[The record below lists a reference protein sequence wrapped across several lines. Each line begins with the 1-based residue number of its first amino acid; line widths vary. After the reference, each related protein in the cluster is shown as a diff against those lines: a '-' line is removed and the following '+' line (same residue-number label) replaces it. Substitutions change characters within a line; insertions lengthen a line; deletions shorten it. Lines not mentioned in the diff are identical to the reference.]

1 MKRLLV
7 LATGGTIAGAG
18 ADAMQLNHYEAG
30 ALGVDALVNAVPDV
44 QSLAQLDL
52 EQIANVDSADLQFAH
67 WCRLVERIREAF
79 ADDSELAGVVITHG
93 TNTLEETAWLL
104 QLLID
109 DPRPVVLVG
118 AMRPATALS
127 ADGPLNLFQAIQVA
141 VSSAAR
147 CQGVLVV
154 MDGQIHAA
162 KTVTKISTQGVSAFA
177 SPGSGPLGWVDDEG
191 VHLAAVPESRPK
203 PFAQLQ
209 LPKHWPG
216 VAIVYGCVDPSVD
229 GITALLGAGV
239 QGLVFTG
246 TGAGQLSEKERSALK
261 AWNGTLPLILR
272 SNRCGS
278 GPVYGDAD
286 QAQFGLLP
294 AGCLNPQKA
303 RVLLILALIAGLD
316 QPGLASLCEAA

>member
-1 MKRLLV
+1 
-7 LATGGTIAGAG
+7 
-18 ADAMQLNHYEAG
+18 MQLNHYEAG

-79 ADDSELAGVVITHG
+79 SNDSELAGVVITHG

-162 KTVTKISTQGVSAFA
+162 KAVTKISTQGVSAFA

-191 VHLAAVPESRPK
+191 VHLSAMHLAAVPESRPK

-216 VAIVYGCVDPSVD
+216 VAIVYGCVDPAVD
-229 GITALLGAGV
+229 WITALLGAGV

-316 QPGLASLCEAA
+316 QPGLVSLCEAA

>member
-44 QSLAQLDL
+44 QSLAHLDL
-52 EQIANVDSADLQFAH
+52 EQIANVDSADLEFDH

-154 MDGQIHAA
+154 MDGQIHEA
-162 KTVTKISTQGVSAFA
+162 KAVTKISTQGVSAFA

-216 VAIVYGCVDPSVD
+216 VAIVYGCVDPAVD
-229 GITALLGAGV
+229 WITALLGAGV

-286 QAQFGLLP
+286 QAQFGLLS